1 MVEIIRSHKKMSRK
15 VFLRLGGALLGSAAL
30 AACTPR
36 RIGLGPHGS
45 NIVQMVYQDWQSDYF
60 SGLAQQMLEQF
71 HETHPDIHVFYTR
84 DPDYPYEEMADDFAA
99 QTPPDV
105 FQGCCEYFPIWMQ
118 KGYLLDLGP
127 YIEADLDR
135 STLADWDS
143 AHYRALS
150 TSDGRQF
157 GLPKYQGTLALYY
170 NKDLFDRY
178 RVPYPDDQWTHGDY
192 YLAMRRFVVD
202 RARLGENV
210 VWGSMLNVAW
220 DRIQVHINAWGGHI
234 VDPSDSTRSLMHQA
248 EALAALQWIRDRMW
262 GDKVM
267 ATRLDVQ
274 GDSPRN
280 AFIRGKV
287 AMVEEGSWALKDI
300 LEGATFRIGVTTIP
314 AGPAS
319 KVTLSTTDAYAIY
332 RETRYPEAAW
342 ELLKFLISAEY
353 SRAMARIQLLQ
364 PARASLVTDWLQY
377 VQQAYPEQT
386 RNMTLAAFAEPR
398 IYNYSVTPEIFANM
412 DAARQLTLPA
422 FEQIFT
428 FGQAPVASM
437 HDVSAR
443 VQAAQRQA
451 QPGKDGASDSR
462 G

>member
-15 VFLRLGGALLGSAAL
+15 VFLRLGGAMLGSAAL
-30 AACTPR
+30 AACAPR
-36 RIGLGPHGS
+36 RMGLGPHGS
-45 NIVQMVYQDWQSDYF
+45 NIVQMVYQDWQSEYF

-84 DPDYPYEEMADDFAA
+84 DPDNLYEEMVDDFAA

-118 KGYLLDLGP
+118 NGYLLDLGP

-135 STLADWDS
+135 STLTDWDP
-143 AHYRALS
+143 AHYAALS
-150 TSDGRQF
+150 TPDGRQF

-178 RVPYPDDQWTHGDY
+178 RVAYPDDQWTHGDY
-192 YLAMRRFVVD
+192 YLAMRRFIVD

-220 DRIQVHINAWGGHI
+220 DRLQVHVNAWGGHL
-234 VDPSDSTRSLMHQA
+234 VHPADPTRSLMDQA
-248 EALAALQWIRDRMW
+248 EALAAMQWIRDRMW

-274 GDSPRN
+274 GDAPRD
-280 AFIRGKV
+280 AFIRGQV

-300 LEGATFRIGVTTIP
+300 LEKARFRIGVTTLP
-314 AGPAS
+314 AGPA
-319 KVTLSTTDAYAIY
+319 KRVALTTTDAYAIY

-342 ELLKFLISAEY
+342 ELLKFLTSTEY
-353 SRAMARIQLLQ
+353 SRAMARVQLLQ
-364 PARASLVTDWLQY
+364 PARASLVTDWLQSL
-377 VQQAYPEQT
+377 QQAYPEQT
-386 RNMTLAAFAEPR
+386 RDMTLAAFTEPR
-398 IYNYSVTPEIFANM
+398 SYNYSVTPEIFADM
-412 DAARQLTLPA
+412 DSARQITLPA
-422 FEQIFT
+422 LEQILT
-428 FGQAPVASM
+428 FGKAPVASLR
-437 HDVSAR
+437 DVSAR
-443 VQAAQRQA
+443 VQEAQQQA
-451 QPGKDGASDSR
+451 QQKKDSARDS
-462 G
+462 